1 VKGSVLS
8 GRVALAILVVVV
20 LVAGGATISSI
31 RLFSSPRT
39 DGATH
44 ADAVI
49 VLAGGGAA
57 RINRAEELLRAG
69 VANTLVVSNGNRP
82 TWPDGYRL
90 CTEPQAFSVVCPTP
104 RPVNTRGEA
113 RTISKLAAGRGWRRL
128 VVVTAG
134 FHVTRAR
141 LLFSR
146 CYSGHLEL
154 VAAPGRLTRQ
164 VLAHEWLGT
173 LYAETL
179 ARSC

>member
-1 VKGSVLS
+1 L
-8 GRVALAILVVVV
+8 ALIVLVV
-20 LVAGGATISSI
+20 GGAVKSI
-31 RLFSSPRT
+31 AYFTSPKT
-39 DGATH
+39 DTPVY
-44 ADAVI
+44 ADAVV
-49 VLAGGGAA
+49 VLAGGGGA
-57 RINRAEELLRAG
+57 RIDRALDLLHAG

-82 TWPDGYRL
+82 TWPDGYRM
-90 CTEPQAFSVVCPTP
+90 CTESHAFSVLCPTP

-113 RTISKLAAGRGWRRL
+113 RTISKLAADRGWRRL